1 MIKKPLLLGLI
12 IYGFVII
19 ALATRNGAMLAL
31 ALPVMVYL
39 AAGLLFKPEP
49 AQLAATRHLST
60 DRAQPDQPVEVT
72 LAITNHGPRLE
83 EVLVEDALPPSLTL
97 VNGQTRALTT
107 LHPRQ
112 TITLQYT
119 VSGSRGLYRFA
130 NTRLIARDYLGLFR
144 RGLSLAAPN
153 QFFVLPEIVKVKQV
167 AIRPPRTGI
176 YPGLI
181 PARQGGPGIEFF
193 GVREYQPGDPLRW
206 VNERASARYQQS
218 LFVNEFEQERMVDVG
233 LILDA
238 RQQSDAR
245 RAGESL
251 FEYSIQAAA
260 TLADTFLSGGNRVGL
275 FIYGRSLDW
284 TFPGYG
290 KLQRERII
298 RALARA
304 EQGEGN
310 VFESLEH
317 LPTRLFPVRSQLVL
331 ISPLLSPDL
340 EMLTK
345 LRARGYRI
353 LVISPNPVAFEQQG
367 LKDTPAV
374 ELAAHIARVERT
386 LLLAHLRQA
395 GIRVADWQVDTPFH
409 QVAHAALSRF
419 PMQRG
424 HYL

>member
-19 ALATRNGAMLAL
+19 AQATRNGAMLAL

-144 RGLSLAAPN
+144 RGLSLSAPN

-245 RAGESL
+245 RAGVSL

-304 EQGEGN
+304 EQGQGN

-367 LKDTPAV
+367 LKNTPAV

-395 GIRVADWQVDTPFH
+395 GIRVVDWQVDTPFH
-409 QVAHAALSRF
+409 QVAHATLNRF